1 MSSKS
6 KGKTTRVATPTIA
19 APQTAAECDALI
31 LRLGVAQRRRQAIET
46 EMNEHLAQVRERY
59 ERDARTWADEIK
71 VLAER
76 IQAYCEAHRAELTAD
91 GKRKT
96 FRFGSGEVQWR
107 MRPPSVSVRAVDT
120 VLDALRFFKLDRFIR
135 TRHDLDKEAVLKEP
149 EAVAHVQGLT
159 ISQREDFVVK
169 PWDTDLEQVL

>member
-6 KGKTTRVATPTIA
+6 KSRTTRVATPTIA

-46 EMNEHLAQVRERY
+46 EMNEHLAKVRESY
-59 ERDARTWADEIK
+59 ERDARTWADENT
-71 VLAER
+71 VWAER
-76 IQAYCEAHRAELTAD
+76 TQAYCEAHRAELTAD

-96 FRFGSGEVQWR
+96 YRFGSGEVQWR
-107 MRPPSVSVRAVDT
+107 MRPPSVSVRAVEA
-120 VLDALRFFKLDRFIR
+120 VIDALKKLGLGRFVRVREEI
-135 TRHDLDKEAVLKEP
+135 DKEAVLREP
-149 EAVAHVQGLT
+149 EVAEQVKGLG

-169 PWDTDLEQVL
+169 PWDTELEQVL